1 MPMRSR
7 SELVNQVLRRALRQL
22 LQLPAT
28 ECLPVHP
35 GRCQPKRLVPAL
47 CAEDLKT
54 KFPMVRPLSADSDRW
69 AFATDQHRRV
79 PRGKTDMLKG

>member
-1 MPMRSR
+1 MPMWSR
-7 SELVNQVLRRALRQL
+7 SELVNQVLRRAVRQQ

-28 ECLPVHP
+28 ECLQVRP

-54 KFPMVRPLSADSDRW
+54 KFQSARLPV
-69 AFATDQHRRV
+69 AREQLEV
-79 PRGKTDMLKG
+79 